1 MDRVLTVEKQ
11 IENNT
16 VFRYLQAVLDE
27 YFHLVIS
34 GGYGRYVVQ
43 EIEDGLKV
51 ALQRLGGGY
60 NNISSVQIKSGVVET
75 VAGFVTS
82 RTSAA
87 VPTQVQIQFLQIKD
101 LSFPL

>member
-1 MDRVLTVEKQ
+1 MFAGYCGMDRVLTVEKQ

-16 VFRYLQAVLDE
+16 VLRYLYVVLDE

-34 GGYGRYVVQ
+34 SGYARYVFQ
-43 EIEDGLKV
+43 EIEDGFRL
-51 ALQRLGGGY
+51 ALQRLCGGY
-60 NNISSVQIKSGVVET
+60 KNISSVQIRSGVVET

-87 VPTQVQIQFLQIKD
+87 LPTQVQFQF
-101 LSFPL
+101 